1 MHMAR
6 VLFQKANAG
15 RRVTGDEGT
24 SHCVSGVIKSW
35 RGEIT
40 RVRTTWDTSWQ
51 NHCNIL
57 NERDA
62 AVNKHTF
69 SIYFMMTIHLWS
81 PGVTNK
87 RSGCVCSRS
96 V

>member
-15 RRVTGDEGT
+15 RRVMGDEGT

-40 RVRTTWDTSWQ
+40 RVRTTWADTGPL
-51 NHCNIL
+51 HGKI
-57 NERDA
+57 
-62 AVNKHTF
+62 AVIF
-69 SIYFMMTIHLWS
+69 
-81 PGVTNK
+81 
-87 RSGCVCSRS
+87 
-96 V
+96 